1 VGRVVNRGFLLA
13 QLEGGLTQG
22 VAYGL
27 LESLVVGKKHRILN
41 ANLADYLVP
50 TSADLPPVE
59 IEVLENPSELNPLG
73 TRTAGEPAING
84 PAPAIANA
92 LFDALRIRVKSLP
105 ITPEKVVEG
114 LARARLV
121 SVNFQ

>member
-1 VGRVVNRGFLLA
+1 M
-13 QLEGGLTQG
+13 
-22 VAYGL
+22 
-27 LESLVVGKKHRILN
+27 
-41 ANLADYLVP
+41 P

-73 TRTAGEPAING
+73 TRTAGEPGING

-105 ITPEKVVEG
+105 ITP
-114 LARARLV
+114 
-121 SVNFQ
+121 